1 MEVWIGRD
9 GERHGPYTEADI
21 RQWLASG
28 EVSPADLGWYEGLA
42 DWQPLSVL
50 FPQAQPETS
59 DAPRVPPLPTISDSA
74 LEDVASFWKR
84 LGAWII
90 DYLILLLP
98 TALIALSMGAPAAFE
113 HFMSQVESG
122 IAPMVAMA
130 DYSRTVRPAAMW
142 SLLVG
147 FLYYAFFECSRWQA
161 TPGKLA
167 LGLRVTD
174 MDGQRLGF
182 ARSALRNAVRLANA
196 ITALIPLISYLTVA
210 WTSRHQGLH
219 DMLAKTLVL
228 NGRASDT
235 GNPSSPPGSS
245 NTFSA

>member
-50 FPQAQPETS
+50 FPPAQPEPAE
-59 DAPRVPPLPTISDSA
+59 APHVPPLPATNGRA

-84 LGAWII
+84 VGAWVL

-98 TALIALSMGAPAAFE
+98 TAIIAWSMGAPAAFE
-113 HFMSQVESG
+113 HFVSQVESG
-122 IAPMVAMA
+122 IAPIVAAA
-130 DYSRTVRPAAMW
+130 DYSRAVRPAAMW
-142 SLLVG
+142 SLLMG
-147 FLYYAFFECSRWQA
+147 FIYYAFFESSRWQA
-161 TPGKLA
+161 TPGKVA

-182 ARSALRNAVRLANA
+182 PRSALRNAVRLANA
-196 ITALIPLISYLTVA
+196 ITALIPLICYLTVA
-210 WTSRHQGLH
+210 WTVRHQGLH
-219 DMLAKTLVL
+219 DLLAKTLVL

-235 GNPSSPPGSS
+235 GNLSSPGNS

>member
-50 FPQAQPETS
+50 FPQVQPETS
-59 DAPRVPPLPTISDSA
+59 DAPQVPPLPTTNDSA
-74 LEDVASFWKR
+74 PQDVASFWKR

-98 TALIALSMGAPAAFE
+98 TALIAVSMGAPAAFE
-113 HFMSQVESG
+113 HFMSQVENG

-130 DYSRTVRPAAMW
+130 DYSRVVRPAAMW

-147 FLYYAFFECSRWQA
+147 FLYYAFFECSKWQA

-167 LGLRVTD
+167 LGMRVTD

-182 ARSALRNAVRLANA
+182 ARSSLRNAVRLANA
-196 ITALIPLISYLTVA
+196 ITALIPLVSYLTVA
-210 WTSRHQGLH
+210 WTARHQGLH